1 MSCDIS
7 REDAITALIT
17 NAYLAVES
25 CPDENLEGASRR
37 NARPVQALCLLLEAG
52 IAVATGIEENI
63 LEDLKELPP
72 SVQRQILS
80 RLQKIARNAHI
91 SVPPTPE
98 P

>member
-1 MSCDIS
+1 MSENVS

-17 NAYLAVES
+17 TAYLAVES
-25 CPDENLEGASRR
+25 SPDEYLEGASRR
-37 NARPVQALCLLLEAG
+37 NARPIEALCLLLEAG

-91 SVPPTPE
+91 SVPATPE